1 MTAGTVTVERG
12 SFIIRF
18 EGFDSTLVRAA
29 TRLPG
34 RAYSLELKGWMV
46 PIHQAAAVREFADE
60 FRLGMKGQARVR
72 LLRVAEKPKLHYTG
86 THFEVRYDFA
96 DQTLGAGIASMKGA
110 SWFQPARCWVVPGEA
125 ALRLAAWA
133 AKVDA
138 VVSMEAMLRI
148 EQGKAEA
155 LRITASA
162 AGDTDYQLRDG
173 FGLEP
178 YDYQRAGIEYMVR
191 HAAGRGI
198 IGDEPGVGK
207 TAQALGVIH
216 QLQAMPAV
224 IVVPASLKR
233 NWRREAERAL
243 PYATVQ
249 VLSGRKAQEPLAWA
263 DITIINYDI
272 LDAWLPILPTPR
284 GAVADESHLIK
295 NPAIMRTRATLELFE
310 RVPQEQDT
318 ARLCLSG
325 TPIENKQ
332 AEVWTQIEA
341 VGRLEDFGGKK
352 AKAKYAGRNVAL
364 NRDMRATCYVRRNKV
379 DVWKGAPE
387 RRWAPIV
394 VEGDPRIMVEYRHA
408 EANIVE
414 YLGKR
419 AEEAALR
426 AGNSSV
432 EAQEAAWKAELRAEA
447 AQHLVAITHLK
458 KLAAR
463 AKHKAAVD
471 WAKTFLDGD
480 ATAKLGIFGWHHD
493 IMEPL
498 ATALKAVTHNGKLS
512 ETQKDAAVRAFQED
526 SKTRVFVGQ
535 IKAAGLGITLTA
547 ASNALIVEQG
557 WTPGGMDQVLD
568 RFHRRGQDSD
578 VTGWLMLTE
587 GTIDYD
593 IAELIEH
600 KRKEVDG
607 VVDGIERDETG
618 GGSILQDLVVKLA
631 EKAA

>member
-1 MTAGTVTVERG
+1 
-12 SFIIRF
+12 
-18 EGFDSTLVRAA
+18 
-29 TRLPG
+29 
-34 RAYSLELKGWMV
+34 
-46 PIHQAAAVREFADE
+46 
-60 FRLGMKGQARVR
+60 
-72 LLRVAEKPKLHYTG
+72 
-86 THFEVRYDFA
+86 
-96 DQTLGAGIASMKGA
+96 
-110 SWFQPARCWVVPGEA
+110 
-125 ALRLAAWA
+125 
-133 AKVDA
+133 
-138 VVSMEAMLRI
+138 
-148 EQGKAEA
+148 
-155 LRITASA
+155 
-162 AGDTDYQLRDG
+162 
-173 FGLEP
+173 
-178 YDYQRAGIEYMVR
+178 
-191 HAAGRGI
+191 
-198 IGDEPGVGK
+198 
-207 TAQALGVIH
+207 
-216 QLQAMPAV
+216 
-224 IVVPASLKR
+224 
-233 NWRREAERAL
+233 
-243 PYATVQ
+243 
-249 VLSGRKAQEPLAWA
+249 
-263 DITIINYDI
+263 
-272 LDAWLPILPTPR
+272 
-284 GAVADESHLIK
+284 
-295 NPAIMRTRATLELFE
+295 
-310 RVPQEQDT
+310 
-318 ARLCLSG
+318 
-325 TPIENKQ
+325 
-332 AEVWTQIEA
+332 
-341 VGRLEDFGGKK
+341 
-352 AKAKYAGRNVAL
+352 
-364 NRDMRATCYVRRNKV
+364 
-379 DVWKGAPE
+379 
-387 RRWAPIV
+387 
-394 VEGDPRIMVEYRHA
+394 
-408 EANIVE
+408 
-414 YLGKR
+414 LGKR

-432 EAQEAAWKAELRAEA
+432 EAQEAAWKASLRAEA

-526 SKTRVFVGQ
+526 PKTRVFVGQ

-607 VVDGIERDETG
+607 VVDGIERDEAG